1 MTRSTVSTAS
11 FDGLRH
17 PTNYQIRSGCLICNR
32 TRVSRASCGGLRSL
46 DGPVMQMYS
55 LVRELG
61 LEIEKACRP
70 TVVRWKDGNVGR
82 LKEAV
87 GQS

>member
-1 MTRSTVSTAS
+1 M
-11 FDGLRH
+11 
-17 PTNYQIRSGCLICNR
+17 
-32 TRVSRASCGGLRSL
+32 